1 MTPAREAD
9 HKACARDAWRFAWQL
24 LLLTIVVATPLVAQ
38 AAVSVT
44 SAATLCAATTR
55 EITATNLITNS
66 DFLNTTTSTIGVG
79 GGVSTATFN
88 TQPANLRSGYQTGT
102 SIYGGLTVN
111 QAQFPGDAA
120 RSVAA
125 STTWLIANGNN
136 LTVNAGIWW
145 SQTISGMT
153 TGHTYTFFVYASSPV
168 NGAQNG
174 GSIPNLNLVV
184 TQAAAQTLALGL
196 IVADTAAADV
206 WKIYD
211 TTFLATQGTATLEI
225 VNGVKTNNAEP
236 RGLFAIAQPTLHDC
250 IPLVSASITKTNN
263 ATTVTA
269 GGTTGYVVTVVNGGP
284 SAADN
289 STLKDVPD
297 TGLSCTAVTCS
308 ATAGGAVC
316 PTVGAGAGQLS
327 IGNLLGSGVTLATLP
342 SASTI
347 TFTVTCSVLATG
359 Q

>member
-1 MTPAREAD
+1 MIGYVL
-9 HKACARDAWRFAWQL
+9 RFAWQL
-24 LLLTIVVATPLVAQ
+24 LLLAIVVATPLAAQ

-44 SAATLCAATTR
+44 SAATLCAATTS
-55 EITATNLITNS
+55 EVTATNLITNS
-66 DFLNTTTSTIGVG
+66 DFVNTTTSTIGVG

-120 RSVAA
+120 RSVAG
-125 STTWLIANGNN
+125 STNWLIANGNN
-136 LTVNAGIWW
+136 LGANAGIWW
-145 SQTISGMT
+145 SQTVSGMT
-153 TGHTYTFFVYASSPV
+153 TGHTYTFFVYSSSPV
-168 NGAQNG
+168 NGAQN
-174 GSIPNLNLVV
+174 SIPNLNLVV
-184 TQAAAQTLALGL
+184 TQAAGQTLALGL

-211 TTFLATQGTATLEI
+211 TTFLATQGTATLAI
-225 VNGVKTNNAEP
+225 VNGQTSNNAEP

-250 IPLVSASITKTNN
+250 IPLVNVSLTKTDNT
-263 ATTVTA
+263 TTVAA
-269 GGTTGYVVTVVNGGP
+269 GGTTAYVITVVNGGP
-284 SAADN
+284 NAANN

-297 TGLSCTAVTCS
+297 TGLSCTAVTCGT
-308 ATAGGAVC
+308 TAGGAVC

-342 SASTI
+342 SSSTI
-347 TFTVTCSVLATG
+347 AFNVTCAVTATG

>member
-1 MTPAREAD
+1 MIRYT
-9 HKACARDAWRFAWQL
+9 WRFAWQL
-24 LLLTIVVATPLVAQ
+24 LLLAIVVATPLAAE

-44 SAATLCAATTR
+44 SAATLCAATAR

-102 SIYGGLTVN
+102 SIYAGLRVN
-111 QAQFPGDAA
+111 QAAFPGDAA

-125 STTWLIANGNN
+125 SANWLIANGNN
-136 LTVNAGIWW
+136 LTANVGIWW
-145 SQTISGMT
+145 SQTISGMIV
-153 TGHTYTFFVYASSPV
+153 GHTYTFVVYASSPV
-168 NGAQNG
+168 NGQQN
-174 GSIPNLNLVV
+174 SIPNLNLVV
-184 TQAAAQTLALGL
+184 TQAAGQTLALGL

-211 TTFLATQGTATLEI
+211 TTFLATQGTATLAI
-225 VNGVKTNNAEP
+225 VNGQPSNNAEP
-236 RGLFAIAQPTLHDC
+236 RGLFAIAQPTLRDC
-250 IPLVSASITKTNN
+250 SPAVNLSITKTDNT
-263 ATTVTA
+263 TTVAA
-269 GGTTGYVVTVVNGGP
+269 GGTTAYVVTVVNGGP
-284 SAADN
+284 NAANN
-289 STLKDVPD
+289 STLTDAPD
-297 TGLSCTAVTCS
+297 TGLSCTAVTCGV
-308 ATAGGAVC
+308 TAGGAVC

-347 TFTVTCSVLATG
+347 TFTLTCSVVATG